1 LHISTSDYTFKSF
14 FYHNPKYNKM
24 NSNSPVIVL
33 KFGGTSVSN
42 LSRWQQIVDVI
53 QRKYKQGYKVALV
66 HSAKSGVTNILEKF
80 TQTQDIDLA
89 TQALL
94 SLQQLANEL
103 EVNNNLDEYKQRFLE
118 FTRAEKLSTFD
129 IAEILSFGEIIT
141 HKIAFAFIS
150 KHLKIKSIDPK
161 TLFITNQQD
170 NRSETSKILSAKC
183 EIKDFNDFDSSDFF
197 MMPGFVAADNQG
209 RTVVL
214 GRGGS
219 DTSASYLAVAMKA
232 KRIEIWT
239 DVHGIFSAN
248 PHVIPSARL
257 IEKIGYEEAREIAA
271 SGGKVLHPR
280 CILPAEENNIP
291 IHIINSQ
298 DIHVKGTVL
307 KNGYESVVPRVRAIN
322 VRHNITLVSMDS
334 INMWHQ
340 AGFMGTI
347 FTVFKNLGL
356 SIDIV
361 VTAQTNITVSLDTAD
376 NVIDSASLER
386 LESELAKYSQV
397 KIIKNCS
404 AVTLVGYRMR
414 ALLGHI
420 APIISSFSE
429 QRIYLTSQSSNDLN
443 TTVVVDEDQA
453 DKLLKALHEGL
464 IPNRSSESDF
474 GPTWEQL
481 ISRQQKEQ
489 KIPDQW
495 WQTKRLELLELAQDQ
510 SPCYVYDKATIINQ
524 INKLKGLK
532 SIDRIF
538 YACKA
543 NSNKEVIK
551 TIHSQGVGLET
562 VSPGEIEHVQNS
574 IAQLSTQD
582 ILFTPNF
589 AAKQEYQLAVEKG
602 LENITIDNVFILEN
616 WADIFTNQEV
626 ILRLDPGHGSGHH
639 RYVRTA
645 GEQSKFGIHA
655 SELEKVKQ
663 LCEQNNITVKGLH
676 SHTGSGIL
684 SYKNWHNIIDYL
696 TKQLEIFPSAKIINL
711 GGGMGITEN
720 PYDKGLDMQALDE
733 MLLEFKARFPQI
745 QLWIEPGRFLVA
757 NSGVLLAKVT
767 QTKVK
772 GQHGYIGLETGMNS
786 LIRPALYAAWHNIV
800 NLTRLGEDVKFTASI
815 VGPMCETG
823 DILGIDR
830 KVPET
835 KSGDVF
841 LIGECGA
848 YGYSMA
854 SNYNRRKPAQEIF
867 LG

>member
-1 LHISTSDYTFKSF
+1 
-14 FYHNPKYNKM
+14 
-24 NSNSPVIVL
+24 
-33 KFGGTSVSN
+33 
-42 LSRWQQIVDVI
+42 
-53 QRKYKQGYKVALV
+53 
-66 HSAKSGVTNILEKF
+66 
-80 TQTQDIDLA
+80 
-89 TQALL
+89 
-94 SLQQLANEL
+94 
-103 EVNNNLDEYKQRFLE
+103 
-118 FTRAEKLSTFD
+118 
-129 IAEILSFGEIIT
+129 
-141 HKIAFAFIS
+141 
-150 KHLKIKSIDPK
+150 
-161 TLFITNQQD
+161 
-170 NRSETSKILSAKC
+170 
-183 EIKDFNDFDSSDFF
+183 
-197 MMPGFVAADNQG
+197 
-209 RTVVL
+209 
-214 GRGGS
+214 
-219 DTSASYLAVAMKA
+219 
-232 KRIEIWT
+232 
-239 DVHGIFSAN
+239 
-248 PHVIPSARL
+248 VIPSARL

-280 CILPAEENNIP
+280 CILPAEEHNIP
-291 IHIINSQ
+291 IHIINTQ
-298 DIHVKGTVL
+298 DPEVQGTVL

-347 FTVFKNLGL
+347 FSVFKELGL

-361 VTAQTNITVSLDTAD
+361 VTAQTNITVSMDTAD
-376 NVIDSASLER
+376 NVLDSASLER
-386 LESELAKYSQV
+386 LEAELLKHCDV
-397 KIIKNCS
+397 RVFKNCS

-420 APIISSFSE
+420 APIISSFAE

-443 TTVVVDEDQA
+443 TTIVVDEDQA
-453 DKLLKALHEGL
+453 DKLLKALHTEL
-464 IPNRSSESDF
+464 IPKRSSESDF

-481 ISRQQKEQ
+481 ISRQKQEEVM
-489 KIPDQW
+489 PDQW
-495 WQTKRLELLELAQDQ
+495 WQTKRLELLDLAQTQ
-510 SPCYVYDKATIINQ
+510 SPCYVYDKTTIINQ
-524 INKLKGLK
+524 VNKLKTLK

-538 YACKA
+538 YASKA
-543 NSNKEVIK
+543 NSNVDVIK

-562 VSPGEIEHVQNS
+562 VSPGEIEHVQAS
-574 IAQLSTQD
+574 IQNISNKD

-589 AAKQEYQLAVEKG
+589 AAKEEYQLAIAKG
-602 LENITIDNVFILEN
+602 LHITIDNVFILEN
-616 WADIFTNQEV
+616 WADVFANQSV

-655 SELEKVKQ
+655 SELEKVKN
-663 LCEQNNITVKGLH
+663 LCEQNNINVKGLH

-696 TKQLEIFPSAKIINL
+696 TKQLDIFPTAKIINL

-720 PYDKGLDMQALDE
+720 PYDKGLDMQALDS
-733 MLLEFKARFPQI
+733 MLLEFKSRFPEI
-745 QLWIEPGRFLVA
+745 ELWIEPGRFLVA

-772 GQHGYIGLETGMNS
+772 GKHGYIGLETGMNS

-800 NLTRLGEDVKFTASI
+800 NLTKLDEDVKYTASI

-835 KSGDVF
+835 QSGDVF

-854 SNYNRRKPAQEIF
+854 SNYNKRKPAQELF
-867 LG
+867 LN